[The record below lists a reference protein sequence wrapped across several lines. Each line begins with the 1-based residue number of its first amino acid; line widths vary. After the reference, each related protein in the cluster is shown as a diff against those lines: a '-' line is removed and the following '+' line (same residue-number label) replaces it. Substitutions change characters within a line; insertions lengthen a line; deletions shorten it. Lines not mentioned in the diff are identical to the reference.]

1 MSRTTRDLPDQC
13 DEIERDEYGM
23 RLDKSILSVRRVT
36 TRTLRYSG
44 KEQHNARKEG
54 RRAVPDYVVRRL
66 DWFHYTWG
74 SPSVTRRREFLS
86 SDRENAARTSVRD
99 QLVNARNGYN
109 TKNRRDVEKGY
120 SLSWKAF
127 DVDIKPLARWDIG
140 WDLW

>member
-1 MSRTTRDLPDQC
+1 MSRTTRDLPYKC
-13 DEIERDEYGM
+13 DEVVRDGNYVRIEPKEVA
-23 RLDKSILSVRRVT
+23 VRRFT
-36 TRTLRYSG
+36 TRTLRYSSQ
-44 KEQHNARKEG
+44 EMRQAARENRK
-54 RRAVPDYVVRRL
+54 AVPVRVVRKL
-66 DWFHYTWG
+66 VWFHYSWG

-109 TKNRRDVEKGY
+109 THGED
-120 SLSWKAF
+120 F